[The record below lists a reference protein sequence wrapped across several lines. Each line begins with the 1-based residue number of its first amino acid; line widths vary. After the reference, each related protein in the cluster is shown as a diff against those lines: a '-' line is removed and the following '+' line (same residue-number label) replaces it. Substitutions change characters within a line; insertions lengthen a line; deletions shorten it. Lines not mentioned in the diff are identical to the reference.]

1 MLDVAAPLVGLDTPA
16 GTSGESR
23 QQRRQQAREAAKQA
37 AANPDSPEAALKAV
51 RTVLIALQEDM
62 STSGMVDVV
71 VNRTDEPAVVITL
84 DERFLTDQ
92 ALELLHTA
100 EFTVVGKVTHVW
112 RSDEEFINLL
122 RRSVLSL
129 VPSVGQTVIW
139 SIFALLA
146 GIAAVADPTSA
157 QKAAMTAAGAVELI
171 EAPPHEVRFGDDVA
185 ALQPVI
191 QGPAVQVL
199 PLAICA

>member
-1 MLDVAAPLVGLDTPA
+1 V
-16 GTSGESR
+16 R
-23 QQRRQQAREAAKQA
+23 
-37 AANPDSPEAALKAV
+37 PDSSAVSRRAPEAALKAV

-71 VNRTDEPAVVITL
+71 VNRTEGPAIVITL

-92 ALELLHTA
+92 ALELLHTS
-100 EFTVVGKVTHVW
+100 EFTVVGKITHIW
-112 RSDEEFINLL
+112 RSDEEFVNLL

-146 GIAAVADPTSA
+146 GIASVTDPSDA
-157 QKAAMTAAGAVELI
+157 QRAAMTAAGAEELV